1 LVDST
6 ILFSFNKDDDRKKQ
20 WKLEYFDTIYK
31 VYDWDKN
38 LAGYFFP
45 DYERTDKEIQE
56 LSNTEYDLDEQTK
69 IIDKLNK
76 EKHKVNGG
84 NLMVPL
90 IKLYLLDNEDQIDLN
105 FVINDLESNI
115 QKAKKWKEWI
125 SQNQSEFNLV
135 NNSIYTSRE
144 DRNMLSIV
152 IGINTYITLGEREIL
167 SSLKPILNKLH
178 IDGLL

>member
-1 LVDST
+1 MIDST

-56 LSNTEYDLDEQTK
+56 SSDTEYDLDEQTK

-76 EKHKVNGG
+76 EKHKVYGG

-90 IKLYLLDNEDQIDLN
+90 IKLYLLDNE
-105 FVINDLESNI
+105 E
-115 QKAKKWKEWI
+115 
-125 SQNQSEFNLV
+125 
-135 NNSIYTSRE
+135 
-144 DRNMLSIV
+144 
-152 IGINTYITLGEREIL
+152 
-167 SSLKPILNKLH
+167 
-178 IDGLL
+178 